1 MGYEGLRTLTGMP
14 TVYLNHGRGTNST
27 ANTERYDLLKTL
39 SEKNIPMTTPCCNSA
54 SGPDGLI
61 SGHAYTLLDVLQLS
75 TGTNLLK
82 SGIHG
87 HKNHTMELGVTA
99 VANGLM
105 L

>member
-75 TGTNLLK
+75 TGTKLAKVRNPW
-82 SGIHG
+82 S
-87 HKNHTMELGVTA
+87 
-99 VANGLM
+99 
-105 L
+105 